1 MPASTPFLGLYKP
14 GGGST
19 GLITPDEVVDID
31 RLNTNSDLIDAF
43 AKSYGSATE
52 RNHSFYG
59 PAALRSSVTGMKRGD
74 MYQES
79 DASNKEWR
87 FNGAKW
93 ILWNAAPVLVTAFG
107 SGWSSPAAE
116 PRRLRVGVIDG
127 RGYTAGSVDTAAS
140 GAPEDNFIFG
150 LPDTDMVPT
159 ATIAGIV
166 IGAGIPPTASTFMI
180 AFYLQT
186 GSSPNPG
193 RVQVETRSTATP
205 NSTSIRLGNCSWPM
219 DFPV

>member
-31 RLNTNSDLIDAF
+31 RLNANSDLIDAF
-43 AKSYGSATE
+43 AKSYGSATK

-59 PAALRSSVTGMKRGD
+59 PATLRSSVTGMKRGD

-107 SGWSSPAAE
+107 SGWSSPATE
-116 PRRLRVGVIDG
+116 PRRLRAGVIDG
-127 RGYTAGSVDTAAS
+127 RGYTVGSVVTAAS
-140 GAPEDNFIFG
+140 GGLADHFIFD
-150 LPDTDMVPT
+150 LPDKNMLP
-159 ATIAGIV
+159 ATTIEGFA
-166 IGAGIPPTASTFMI
+166 IGAGLPPLGSSFVI
-180 AFYLQT
+180 SFFLLT
-186 GSSPNPG
+186 GSSSDLG
-193 RVQVETRSTATP
+193 RVKVDARSTETP
-205 NSTSIRLGNCSWPM
+205 NSMEIKLGNCFWPM

>member
-1 MPASTPFLGLYKP
+1 MPASTPFLRLYKP

-31 RLNTNSDLIDAF
+31 RLNTNADLIDAF
-43 AKSYGSATE
+43 AKSYGPATE
-52 RNHSFYG
+52 RNLSFYG

-107 SGWSSPAAE
+107 PGWSSPATE

-127 RGYTAGSVDTAAS
+127 RGYTVGSVDTASAV
-140 GAPEDNFIFG
+140 APADNFIFDI
-150 LPDTDMVPT
+150 PDADMIPT
-159 ATIAGIV
+159 TTIAGIV
-166 IGAGIPPTASTFMI
+166 IGAGAPATGSNFMI

-193 RVQVETRSTATP
+193 RVQVETRSATTP
-205 NSTSIRLGNCSWPM
+205 NSLSIRLGNCSWPM